1 MTYTTLLFDIDN
13 TLLNFK
19 ESETIALKQ
28 LFETLKVPYTKEVLD
43 YYYDVNHMLWEAHE
57 RGEINQQTILDERF

>member
-28 LFETLKVPYTKEVLD
+28 LFETLKVP
-43 YYYDVNHMLWEAHE
+43 
-57 RGEINQQTILDERF
+57 